1 MIAETP
7 AERERISE
15 PSGGKEAHL
24 RSSSG
29 EKRVCRHRRPMDET
43 DTVFEKGIP
52 TQFDCRCSTLQ
63 STENTL
69 LRILRR
75 CRRFGQTE
83 QPPRLIR
90 HNEIGERT
98 AYINTYQIFFEQFS
112 SLFLAN
118 MSQTERRK
126 SVRPKSAVD
135 Y

>member
-1 MIAETP
+1 
-7 AERERISE
+7 
-15 PSGGKEAHL
+15 
-24 RSSSG
+24 
-29 EKRVCRHRRPMDET
+29 MDKT

-52 TQFDCRCSTLQ
+52 TQPDCGCSTLH
-63 STENTL
+63 STKDTL

-98 AYINTYQIFFEQFS
+98 AYINTYQIFLGQFS
-112 SLFLAN
+112 SLLFVN
-118 MSQTERRK
+118 MSQIENRN
-126 SVRPKSAVD
+126 SAHPASAVD